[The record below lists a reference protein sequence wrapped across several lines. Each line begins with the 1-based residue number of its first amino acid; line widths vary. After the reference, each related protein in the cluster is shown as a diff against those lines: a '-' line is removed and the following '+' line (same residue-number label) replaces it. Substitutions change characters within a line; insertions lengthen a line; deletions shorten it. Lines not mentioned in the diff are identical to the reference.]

1 MLGIGAQGGD
11 LALACNAGL
20 NANGMGLLIPI
31 SRGISAATDPAAA
44 AIQYRDQINAAR
56 VAAAATAATSKQV
69 QSGVH
74 YCACVICCDTT
85 LFIAVLS

>member
-11 LALACNAGL
+11 LTLACSAGL

-31 SRGISAATDPAAA
+31 SRGISAASDPAAA
-44 AIQYRDQINAAR
+44 AIQYRDQINTAR
-56 VAAAATAATSKQV
+56 AAAAATDTTSKQV
-69 QSGVH
+69 QSYAQ
-74 YCACVICCDTT
+74 YCACVTCCDTT